1 MQHSN
6 LKVSIFTLFSLKEGE
21 FKLLILSFSFI
32 FVLFSSYALL
42 RPIRDALG
50 LSGGDDELKWLF
62 LGTFL
67 ATIAS
72 SLALMWLSTRIKRR
86 FYIDFVL
93 VFFGLNLLI
102 FYAAM
107 SLIEPQ
113 SSEFIWLCR
122 IFYVWVSVFNL
133 FVFSSAWSLLSDIFS
148 KEASLRLFGIIA
160 AGASLGSIAG
170 SASVR
175 YLVEHIGTSSFIL
188 ASMILLCLALAL
200 KHAMISDIFKHA
212 QDAHS
217 RNPKTPQVSKTACQ
231 NPLERFD
238 KTIGAKNPFVG
249 FSLIAKSPYLLA
261 LCAFVLLLTAVS
273 TFLYMEQMR
282 IIKETFSS
290 REERVAVFAT
300 IDLVVQSLSLFIQI
314 FLTAKI
320 AKFFSLSALLSALGF
335 VVSIGFVVLC
345 FTHPAFLPL
354 AVVMSMRRVGE
365 YALVKPGREMLFVP
379 LSSDE
384 KYKVKNF
391 IDTVV
396 YRGGD
401 ALSAQ
406 IESALF
412 SLGISVVLLVGAGI
426 SFVWGI
432 LGVFLGRKYQ
442 QKDEQTS

>member
-6 LKVSIFTLFSLKEGE
+6 LKASIFKLFSLKEGE

-32 FVLFSSYALL
+32 FVLFSSYSLL

-67 ATIAS
+67 ACIAS

-93 VFFGLNLLI
+93 VFFGLNLFI

-107 SLIEPQ
+107 SLIEPK

-122 IFYVWVSVFNL
+122 IFYIWVSVFNL

-188 ASMILLCLALAL
+188 ASMILLCLTLAL
-200 KHAMISDIFKHA
+200 KHAMISDIFKHT
-212 QDAHS
+212 QVAHS
-217 RNPKTPQVSKTACQ
+217 RNPQTSQIPQ

-320 AKFFSLSALLSALGF
+320 AKFFSLSALLSTLGF
-335 VVSIGFVVLC
+335 VISIGFVVLC

-406 IESALF
+406 VESALF

-432 LGVFLGRKYQ
+432 LGVFLGRKYK
-442 QKDEQTS
+442 QKDEQISP

>member
-1 MQHSN
+1 MQPTN
-6 LKVSIFTLFSLKEGE
+6 LKVSIFTLFSIKEGE

-102 FYAAM
+102 FYTAM

-188 ASMILLCLALAL
+188 ASMILLCLAIAL

-212 QDAHS
+212 QVAHS
-217 RNPKTPQVSKTACQ
+217 RNPQVSQTASQ

>member
-1 MQHSN
+1 MPK
-6 LKVSIFTLFSLKEGE
+6 LKTYDSLMRLFSLKEGE
-21 FKLLILSFSFI
+21 LKLLALSFGFI
-32 FVLFSSYALL
+32 FVLFSSYSLL

-67 ATIAS
+67 ACIAS

-200 KHAMISDIFKHA
+200 KHAMISDIFKHT
-212 QDAHS
+212 QVAHS
-217 RNPKTPQVSKTACQ
+217 RNPQATPQ

-273 TFLYMEQMR
+273 TFLYMKQMR

-320 AKFFSLSALLSALGF
+320 AKFFSLSALLSTLGF
-335 VVSIGFVVLC
+335 VISIGFVVLC

-379 LSSDE
+379 LSSDA

>member
-1 MQHSN
+1 MQHST
-6 LKVSIFTLFSLKEGE
+6 LKTSLYKLFSLKDGE
-21 FKLLILSFSFI
+21 LKLLILSFSFI

-217 RNPKTPQVSKTACQ
+217 RNPQATSQ

>member
-1 MQHSN
+1 MQHST
-6 LKVSIFTLFSLKEGE
+6 LKTSLCKLFSLKDGE

-102 FYAAM
+102 FYTAM

-200 KHAMISDIFKHA
+200 KHAMISDIFKHT

-217 RNPKTPQVSKTACQ
+217 RNPKTPQVSQTACQ

-406 IESALF
+406 VESALF